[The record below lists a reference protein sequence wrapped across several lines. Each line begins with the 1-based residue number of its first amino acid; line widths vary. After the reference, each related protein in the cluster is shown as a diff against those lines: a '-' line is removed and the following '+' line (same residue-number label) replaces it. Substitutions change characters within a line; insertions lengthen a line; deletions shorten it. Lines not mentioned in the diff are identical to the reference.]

1 VPAFNVTSVYTSS
14 TTIVQVNSSDGLV
27 YIPITLMI
35 LGVAGYM
42 GWKKWKAWKAKK
54 AEAAAAVAATVIAT
68 ATEAT
73 VVATKAA
80 PKVEVRLPTKV

>member
-1 VPAFNVTSVYTSS
+1 MPAFNVTSVYTSS

-42 GWKKWKAWKAKK
+42 AWKKWKVWKAKK
-54 AEAAAAVAATVIAT
+54 AQAAAEAATVA
-68 ATEAT
+68 AVT
-73 VVATKAA
+73 VAAVATKAA